1 MRTLRRILHK
11 LSFLG
16 PSFVAAVAY
25 LDPGNFAT
33 NFSAGSTYG
42 YMLVWVVVVANL
54 MAMLIQY
61 LAARIGILT
70 GKTLAELIAERTSRP
85 MRLLYWLQAQIVT
98 IATDMAEVVGGAVAL
113 YILFRMPIVIGAL
126 VTVAIS
132 TLILLLQNRSWQ
144 QLFEWAIIA
153 MVLAITGLIFWDLA
167 ASHPQVLPF
176 LAGLQPKFDGKESL
190 VLAAGILGATVM
202 PHAIYAHSALVR
214 DRFGVIGEHKHN
226 AMLKATALDIVLS
239 MLIAGAV
246 NGAMVVIAAAAFHG
260 MPGGD
265 TLEGAHHL
273 ISSVLGA
280 GPALAFALA
289 LFIAGLA
296 STTVGSY
303 SGSVVMNGL
312 LTVEVTPLVS
322 RLVTAI
328 PAVMILALD
337 IDPTRTLVISQV
349 VLSFGIPFVL
359 IPLLTLTARRSV
371 VARPLPKLVYW
382 LAVVCTALIIALNI
396 ALLISLV

>member
-1 MRTLRRILHK
+1 
-11 LSFLG
+11 
-16 PSFVAAVAY
+16 
-25 LDPGNFAT
+25 
-33 NFSAGSTYG
+33 
-42 YMLVWVVVVANL
+42 
-54 MAMLIQY
+54 
-61 LAARIGILT
+61 
-70 GKTLAELIAERTSRP
+70 
-85 MRLLYWLQAQIVT
+85 
-98 IATDMAEVVGGAVAL
+98 
-113 YILFRMPIVIGAL
+113 
-126 VTVAIS
+126 
-132 TLILLLQNRSWQ
+132 
-144 QLFEWAIIA
+144 
-153 MVLAITGLIFWDLA
+153 
-167 ASHPQVLPF
+167 
-176 LAGLQPKFDGKESL
+176 
-190 VLAAGILGATVM
+190 M

-328 PAVMILALD
+328 PAVMILALGV
-337 IDPTRTLVISQV
+337 DPTRTLVISQV

-371 VARPLPKLVYW
+371 LARPLPKLVYW
-382 LAVVCTALIIALNI
+382 LAVVCAALIVALNV
-396 ALLISLV
+396 ALLISLL